1 MSYELWAMSIAHGSL
16 LAAHSKKKKYEKDI
30 TSHISIIV
38 LNDDICAGLDRR
50 EIRLSR
56 IA

>member
-1 MSYELWAMSIAHGSL
+1 MSYGLWAMSIAHGSL

-38 LNDDICAGLDRR
+38 LNDDICTGFKRR
-50 EIRLSR
+50 KIRFIR